1 MSIDNLHI
9 MLYDDIG
16 VVYAVD
22 FIGGDNMIPRLEIP
36 DKKNRFYIPRTA
48 GGLNPCIQRP
58 SGSSLQFA
66 NCVFYAVGRFAEL
79 WSIWLPSADAERYV
93 MLGKQKGFI
102 VSQTPAAGSIAVWSK
117 GSESTSSD
125 GCGHVAI
132 VEIVNENGSI
142 VTSESGWSAKKA
154 FWTTTRK
161 AGGNWGQSSDYRFL
175 GFVLPFGSI
184 KKGDRGAVVKE
195 LQTLLARAGYLRE
208 NEIDGDFGKITL
220 GALCGFQLEN
230 KLTVDGVVGAQTA
243 AKIWR

>member
-1 MSIDNLHI
+1 M
-9 MLYDDIG
+9 
-16 VVYAVD
+16 V
-22 FIGGDNMIPRLEIP
+22 PRMEVP
-36 DKKNRFYIPRTA
+36 ARNNKFYISRIA
-48 GGLNPCIQRP
+48 GGLNPCVQKP

-79 WSIWLPSADAERYV
+79 WSIWLPSADAERFV
-93 MLGKQKGFI
+93 QIGKQRGLI

-117 GSESTSSD
+117 GSETTSSD

-161 AGGNWGQSSDYRFL
+161 ANGNWGQSSNYNFL

-184 KKGDRGAVVKE
+184 KKGDKGAVVKE
-195 LQTLLARAGYLRE
+195 LQWLLARAGYLR
-208 NEIDGDFGKITL
+208 NTEIDGDFGRITL
-220 GALCGFQLEN
+220 GAVCAYQLEN

-243 AKIWR
+243 EKIWR